1 MHAGFSCLGKPR
13 SLLGVPLVHCTV
25 SRVSVCGTT
34 LLSLWLL
41 SNRLCVQ
48 LLLSQ
53 LKFEILIFVRHLEP
67 RGVA

>member
-1 MHAGFSCLGKPR
+1 MPTSCLGEPR

-25 SRVSVCGTT
+25 IWVSVRGST
-34 LLSLWLL
+34 LLSPRLL
-41 SNRLCVQ
+41 SDGLCVQ

-53 LKFEILIFVRHLEP
+53 LKLEILIFVRHLEL